1 MIALITPTGARR
13 NQFNLCIRWM
23 INQTYSGEVLW
34 VIVDDGIPHTI
45 ESVNADFRKDW
56 IVAKI
61 YPRPQ
66 WMPGQNTQARNMLAG
81 INYIRNNYSKDQIEA
96 IFIIEDDDYYKPIY
110 LAEMVKRMGNY
121 NAIGETRTIYYNVV
135 WRRFIT
141 NANTMHS
148 SLFQTA
154 FSYDAIIDMVASLK
168 DKFIDAKF
176 WKLVRNKYL
185 FSAGNLSVGI
195 KGMAG
200 RTGIGAGHQKAYNMN
215 DDRRLTYLTKL
226 IGQEDAKIY
235 GEYYRNRYR
244 DNSQLRRPLFVK
256 KRR

>member
-34 VIVDDGIPHTI
+34 IIVDDGIPQTT

-61 YPRPQ
+61 YPKPQ

-215 DDRRLTYLTKL
+215 DDRRLTYLTEL